1 MLILG
6 VCFISYYLKL
16 LVQMF
21 CRDINE
27 IKNQLNMNFANIC
40 NWSVDDN
47 LSITFVENKTKSILF
62 ATEFKKKFKH
72 LI

>member
-16 LVQMF
+16 LVQMV

-27 IKNQLNMNFANIC
+27 MKNQLNMNFANIC

-62 ATEFKKKFKH
+62 ATEFKKK
-72 LI
+72 I

>member
-16 LVQMF
+16 LVQMV

-47 LSITFVENKTKSILF
+47 LSITFVENKRKSILF
-62 ATEFKKKFKH
+62 ATEF
-72 LI
+72 

>member
-16 LVQMF
+16 LVQMV

-62 ATEFKKKFKH
+62 ATEFKKKF
-72 LI
+72 

>member
-16 LVQMF
+16 LVQMV

-62 ATEFKKKFKH
+62 ATEFKKK
-72 LI
+72 I

>member
-1 MLILG
+1 M
-6 VCFISYYLKL
+6 V
-16 LVQMF
+16 